1 MARRVAQVAERAAYV
16 VAAADDPLPTTAS
29 DDDVLRWWP
38 RHAAR
43 LPAFA
48 SAAKG
53 VLLLTPTSAAV
64 ERAFSLL
71 RMLSDRQES
80 ALEDNVEARVMLRY
94 NKSQRR

>member
-29 DDDVLRWWP
+29 DDEVLRWC
-38 RHAAR
+38 

>member
-1 MARRVAQVAERAAYV
+1 VAQVAERAAYV

-29 DDDVLRWWP
+29 DDEVLRWWP

-71 RMLSDRQES
+71 RMLSDAFPPAPVPPSRAM
-80 ALEDNVEARVMLRY
+80 ALTDNT
-94 NKSQRR
+94 